1 MSTPEEMN
9 DPYAREPD
17 KDDYE
22 MWEMSQRAEQAEQ
35 EGDGQPGVWVTKE
48 MLVEISDK
56 FHDMY
61 SLGDMPR
68 DELDGAMRFA
78 DALRERMK

>member
-1 MSTPEEMN
+1 MTNCMHCGSLLTSAGCM
-9 DPYAREPD
+9 RC
-17 KDDYE
+17 DYGQMIE
-22 MWEMSQRAEQAEQ
+22 S
-35 EGDGQPGVWVTKE
+35 GQPGVWVTKE